1 MDAEAEAA
9 KARFSTELEVRR
21 RASHPSPTLQFV
33 SGLASPFY
41 VTTLAQAG

>member
-1 MDAEAEAA
+1 MDAATEAA

-21 RASHPSPTLQFV
+21 RSTLAPTLQFV